1 MYNHYV
7 AVDWAQSNMAIA
19 RMTSKSNEVSVV
31 DVPSDVKELQIYLES
46 LRGSKVLTFE
56 ETNTS
61 QWLYTELKSYVDEII
76 VCDPYRNS
84 LLSEGVKTD
93 KIDARKLVTLL
104 RANLLKPVFHTGDDF
119 IYLRKLVSG
128 YGDVI
133 QAGVRLKN
141 QRSSLFRSN
150 GKDKDKKE
158 EVLEHG
164 AEQFVLEGL
173 DQGIETYEKEK
184 ARYKNEF
191 KKLSQKYAVIRNLKS
206 LPGIGDIGALTIAAI
221 VVDARRF
228 KDKGNFLSYCGLIKL
243 EKMSG
248 GRSYGQRSPRCNRQL
263 KSVFKTAALA
273 CVEAGGDKNPLR
285 QYYDYL
291 IKEKGRAEHNAR
303 HAIARRI
310 AVLALGVLKTNK
322 KFKPNWRMKDKLNS

>member
-31 DVPSDVKELQIYLES
+31 DVPSDVKELQIYLER
-46 LRGSKVLTFE
+46 LRGSKILTFE

-61 QWLYTELKSYVDEII
+61 QWLYTELKSHVDEII

-84 LLSEGVKTD
+84 LLSEGAKTD
-93 KIDARKLVTLL
+93 KIDAKKLVTLL

-141 QRSSLFRSN
+141 QRSSLFRSS
-150 GKDKDKKE
+150 GKDKKE
-158 EVLEHG
+158 ELLDHG

-173 DQGIETYEKEK
+173 DQGIEIYEGEK

-191 KKLSQKYAVIRNLKS
+191 KRLSQKYTIIRNLNS
-206 LPGIGDIGALTIAAI
+206 LSGIGDIGAVTIAAI

-228 KDKGNFLSYCGLIKL
+228 KDKGHFLSYCGLIKL

-273 CVEAGGDKNPLR
+273 CVEGGDKNPLR
-285 QYYDYL
+285 QYYNYL

-322 KFKPNWRMKDKLNS
+322 KFTANWRMKDKLNS